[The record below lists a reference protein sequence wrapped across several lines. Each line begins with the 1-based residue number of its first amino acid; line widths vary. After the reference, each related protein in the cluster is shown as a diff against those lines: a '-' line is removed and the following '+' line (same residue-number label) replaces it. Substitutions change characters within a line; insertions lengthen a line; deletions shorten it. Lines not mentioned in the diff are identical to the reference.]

1 MAIYDPTADNQLEIE
16 RPKRQV
22 IGWAIRVEWDN
33 GEEEE
38 IIDIPDD
45 VAGTVDMW
53 LTEVEEEQNEFDG
66 RGI

>member
-1 MAIYDPTADNQLEIE
+1 MAIYDPTADNLLEIE

-53 LTEVEEEQNEFDG
+53 LTEIEEEQNEFDG

>member
-1 MAIYDPTADNQLEIE
+1 MFWVWNNTHKKWEEATPN
-16 RPKRQV
+16 
-22 IGWAIRVEWDN
+22 
-33 GEEEE
+33 EEEE